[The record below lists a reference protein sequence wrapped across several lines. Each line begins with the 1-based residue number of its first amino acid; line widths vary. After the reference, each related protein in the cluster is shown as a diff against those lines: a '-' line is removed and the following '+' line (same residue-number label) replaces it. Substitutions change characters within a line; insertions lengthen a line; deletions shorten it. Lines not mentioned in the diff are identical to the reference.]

1 MHEHPLH
8 RFFKFRREQ
17 PVFQWERF
25 QQRDVLVIDHP
36 HCQAVFS
43 RQGAQLLHFKPT
55 GQKPWLWCAAKW
67 PQVGAIRG
75 GVPIFWPWYGR
86 HPHEN
91 AWPCHGWARLIDWK
105 LVDSSADDEGVSLHW
120 RLQLCDWQVD
130 LHARLGE
137 EMALRLSTVH
147 QDDEPCQVSQ
157 ALRAYWR
164 IGDVAEVAL
173 SGLDGAHGYDQL
185 SREACLQQGQLRVE
199 GGCQRVFQHE
209 GEMQLNDHA
218 WQRALGIDT
227 GHTGKAVVW
236 HPGKR
241 PLLGVSWNEVMGF
254 VCVESTSGEGS
265 GQCLAPGEQA
275 HLSLQA
281 RARLVVETVES

>member
-8 RFFKFRREQ
+8 RFFKSKREQ
-17 PVFQWERF
+17 PIFQWERF

-36 HCQAVFS
+36 NCQAVFS
-43 RQGAQLLHFKPT
+43 RQGAQLLHFRPT

-75 GVPIFWPWYGR
+75 GVPICWPWYGR
-86 HPHEN
+86 HPSEN
-91 AWPCHGWARLIDWK
+91 AWPSHGWARLIDWK
-105 LVDSSADDEGVSLHW
+105 LLDSSSDEDGVSLHW

-137 EMALRLSTVH
+137 DMALRLSTEH
-147 QDDEPCQVSQ
+147 QDDEPCQMSQ
-157 ALRAYWR
+157 ALHAYWR

-173 SGLDGAHGYDQL
+173 SGLDGVEGYDQL
-185 SREACLQQGQLRVE
+185 SRQTCQQKGELRVE
-199 GGCQRVFQHE
+199 GGCQRVFQHD
-209 GEMQLNDHA
+209 GELHLNDHA
-218 WQRALGIDT
+218 WRRALSIDT
-227 GHTGKAVVW
+227 GERANTVVW

-241 PLLGVSWNEVMGF
+241 PLLGVSWSEVMGF
-254 VCVESTSGEGS
+254 VCVESTSGGAQS
-265 GQCLAPGEQA
+265 QTLAPGEQA

-281 RARLVVETVES
+281 RAGLVNA

>member
-8 RFFKFRREQ
+8 RFFKSKREQ

-75 GVPIFWPWYGR
+75 GVPICWPWYGR
-86 HPHEN
+86 HPSEN
-91 AWPCHGWARLIDWK
+91 AWPSHGWARLIDWK
-105 LVDSSADDEGVSLHW
+105 LLDSHADEEGVSLHW

-137 EMALRLSTVH
+137 SMTLRLSTEH
-147 QDDEPCQVSQ
+147 QDDAPCHMSQ

-173 SGLDGAHGYDQL
+173 SGLDGVVGYDQL
-185 SREACLQQGQLRVE
+185 NREPCEQKGELRVE
-199 GGCQRVFQHE
+199 GGCQRVFHHD

-218 WQRALGIDT
+218 WQRVLSIDT
-227 GHTGKAVVW
+227 GDSGNTVVW

-241 PLLGVSWNEVMGF
+241 PLLGVSWSEVMGF
-254 VCVESTSGEGS
+254 VCVESTSGGTRHQS
-265 GQCLAPGEQA
+265 LAPGEQA
-275 HLSLQA
+275 HLSLHA
-281 RARLVVETVES
+281 RAGLCHA

>member
-1 MHEHPLH
+1 
-8 RFFKFRREQ
+8 
-17 PVFQWERF
+17 
-25 QQRDVLVIDHP
+25 
-36 HCQAVFS
+36 
-43 RQGAQLLHFKPT
+43 LL
-55 GQKPWLWCAAKW
+55 
-67 PQVGAIRG
+67 
-75 GVPIFWPWYGR
+75 
-86 HPHEN
+86 
-91 AWPCHGWARLIDWK
+91 
-105 LVDSSADDEGVSLHW
+105 DSSSDEEGVSLHW

-137 EMALRLSTVH
+137 SMDLRLSTEH

-173 SGLDGAHGYDQL
+173 SGLDGVHGYDQL
-185 SREACLQQGQLRVE
+185 NREVCQQKGELRVA

-218 WQRALGIDT
+218 WQRALSIDT
-227 GHTGKAVVW
+227 GDHASTVVW

-241 PLLGVSWNEVMGF
+241 PLLGVSWSEVMGF
-254 VCVESTSGEGS
+254 VCVESTSAGAQTQS
-265 GQCLAPGEQA
+265 LAPGEQA

-281 RARLVVETVES
+281 WAGLCNA